1 MKSIGLA
8 ALQAIPHRQI
18 ARGAVRT
25 MALAIGF
32 LARAY
37 RARRD
42 SRHLLGLDDY
52 LLKDMGI
59 ARSEIGT
66 IVRDGQSIRWR

>member
-1 MKSIGLA
+1 MKSANLT
-8 ALQAIPHRQI
+8 ALQAIAHRQI
-18 ARGAVRT
+18 ARGAART
-25 MALAIGF
+25 IAFAIGF

-42 SRHLLGLDDY
+42 SRHLMGLDDY

-66 IVRDGQSIRWR
+66 VVRDGQSTRWH